1 MREVGKTIESW
12 IYRIADSLWHKEVR
26 ERLRDLVTY
35 IEKND
40 TSNIWKELDS
50 PSAQDRIIGY
60 RPTGTTLYKFKQAAL
75 AIAYIKN
82 EYPRIVSQL
91 ASAGEKI
98 FTLENVRFAIFT
110 DAGDNIMQSKWRKPI
125 PGSSKKEV
133 MIVNSLVLLL
143 PGLARIASF
152 QTGEK
157 ITHRQFQHGH
167 ATNLQL
173 YAAFSKLKGISS
185 RKMHQPLDTFA
196 SFEEIRFLF
205 RTIRDARTVYDGMRL
220 ENFSFLAT
228 HYSGVDSFQMAF
240 YFVIVGQVTNREN
253 FKVGDEQPAGMRKY
267 TIKDK
272 TGEQEFMTM
281 DDARL
286 QNKEHMGE
294 SIQKFFQ
301 LAEHVEKLKVNNYVV
316 ALVRWSWEHMP
327 EIVYMKYLGEAP
339 PKRLDEFYL
348 LAYMNTRKKV
358 PINDLKEAFPDFVN
372 HKHLAVHG
380 DSAYFVQE
388 VWDIDIF
395 EAILSRL
402 GLDAWVKKNINE
414 RFAMSKYFRANED
427 ATKLYTS
434 TNPAKDFIE
443 IYNVVDDTRW
453 FLRDPGNLVRVGN
466 KPIQTYVKYAMS
478 VLAEKGSARIV
489 ARGAKITNA
498 KEVCG
503 IISTN
508 GDYSITGSV
517 VNKIKFFS
525 YTRDGKILA
534 GGQGIKIN
542 GVYHEKL
549 PTDATYRKMVYMGIY
564 EEGWRYVDEIQITL
578 VKAEHS

>member
-1 MREVGKTIESW
+1 M
-12 IYRIADSLWHKEVR
+12 R

-35 IEKND
+35 IENND
-40 TSNIWKELDS
+40 TSKIWLDLDS
-50 PSAQDRIIGY
+50 PPAQERIIGY

-75 AIAYIKN
+75 AITYIKN

-110 DAGDNIMQSKWRKPI
+110 DAGDNIMQSKWRRPI

-143 PGLARIASF
+143 PGLARTASL
-152 QTGEK
+152 QTPEK

-185 RKMHQPLDTFA
+185 RKIYQPSDTFA

-228 HYSGVDSFQMAF
+228 SYSGGDSFQMAF
-240 YFVIVGQVTNREN
+240 YFIAVGQVTGRVN
-253 FKVGDEQPAGMRKY
+253 FSAGQQPQGMRKY

-272 TGEQEFMTM
+272 TGEQEFMAM

-286 QNKEHMGE
+286 QNKEQMGE

-301 LAEHVEKLKVNNYVV
+301 LAEHVEKLKVNSYVV

-339 PKRLDEFYL
+339 PKRLDEFCL

-358 PINDLKEAFPDFVN
+358 PISDLKEAFPDFVN
-372 HKHLAVHG
+372 HKHLAVHE
-380 DSAYFVQE
+380 DSAYFVQA
-388 VWDIDIF
+388 VWDIDTF
-395 EAILSRL
+395 EAILSRF

-414 RFAMSKYFRANED
+414 RFVMSKYFRANED

-443 IYNVVDDTRW
+443 IYNVIDDTRW
-453 FLRDPGNLVRVGN
+453 FLRDPGNLVRVGD

-498 KEVCG
+498 KDVCG
-503 IISTN
+503 KISTSGN
-508 GDYSITGSV
+508 YSITGSV
-517 VNKIKFFS
+517 VNKIKLFS
-525 YTRDGKILA
+525 YTRGGKILA

-578 VKAEHS
+578 VKAERS